1 MKLLIFFIRSQNV
14 QNVEKN
20 LHHKMY
26 VRNTWKN
33 VNIVINIHV
42 QTAKGFLTVYLL

>member
-14 QNVEKN
+14 EKN
-20 LHHKMY
+20 LNHKMY

-33 VNIVINIHV
+33 VNIVININV
-42 QTAKGFLTVYLL
+42 QTVKGFLTVYLR